1 MTFPGKCGRTSY
13 EPVPVFVISI
23 ESKTDVCTKDGVSAP
38 VQSQLGTSP
47 MTRIIPVSRNKFGGK
62 EVSIVLLES
71 ETYTRN
77 DLSEVWFFAKK
88 IRIAR
93 LKAEQAA
100 NVPRKARE
108 GAMILMTTWT
118 ELR

>member
-1 MTFPGKCGRTSY
+1 MLIKF
-13 EPVPVFVISI
+13 E
-23 ESKTDVCTKDGVSAP
+23 TDVVTRDGVSAP
-38 VQSQLGTSP
+38 VQSQLGTIP
-47 MTRIIPVSRNKFGGK
+47 TTKIIPTSKNKVGGR

-77 DLSEVWFFAKK
+77 ALSEVWFLVRK

-93 LKAEQAA
+93 LKVEQAA
-100 NVPRKARE
+100 NAPRKARE
-108 GAMILMTTWT
+108 GDIIPMTTWT